1 MERSEQKEDLTREL
15 FENPTTQYRGIP
27 FWAWNC
33 KVTEKLI
40 DWQLDCFKEMGFGGV
55 VIHPRT
61 GLDTVYLGDEYLRLT
76 RYAAQKCREKGLI
89 CWLYDDDRF
98 PSGTAGGIVTKER
111 WRRGRYLWLTEK
123 YREQTDH
130 RKAGE
135 RILNEKPKEAVGR
148 YVLPEYCLTKEEL
161 ERQDSRA
168 LGYYAGAVS
177 VRLEQGYLAD
187 YRWLGDDDA
196 VEGALAAGERVRF
209 LYVKLIEEERW
220 FEDQAYLD
228 TMNPAAVRGFLDC
241 THEKYYE
248 WLGDEF
254 GKSIPAIFTDE
265 PRMAPRKKRAVKIAF
280 AESYEDIILPY
291 TEYCR
296 EQMRKKYGVDVLE
309 KIPEYIWDLPGG
321 EKSPLRCQYQEIL
334 SECFV
339 SSFLD
344 QICDWCKDH
353 GIYMTGHV
361 LGEDSVSGQA
371 WTLGDCM
378 RCYRKMDMP
387 GVDVLVDYREFL
399 TVKQASSV
407 ARQKGKKGTV
417 SELYGVTQ
425 WDCDFKTYK
434 LQGDWQAAL
443 GITVRVPHLAWMS
456 MEGEAKRDW
465 PASIFMQSPW
475 YGEYTYVENYFAR
488 LNTVLTRGKAR
499 TSIGMLHP
507 VESAWLE
514 MGPDDQTKDSLKEL
528 DSRTEQIVKWLLF
541 GTLDFD
547 FISESLLEEQCVGRC
562 TSKKKLSVGEM
573 KYSVVILPFM
583 KTIRSSTLK
592 VLEQFAENGGEIL
605 ILGEIPG
612 YVDGMRSHKADWL
625 EQKGITVPFS
635 EESLLGHLEK
645 YRDVEIRKENGSR
658 SDNLFYQL
666 RQEPSCKWLFLCHVN
681 PPVEE
686 PLAMEKYEIRINGT
700 YKITVYDGISGKI
713 QQRKGCWE
721 DGKTILRWNCHAQ
734 DSYLLRLEDRG
745 ENDCSETE
753 GEGESDNNVSVPI
766 KTGEKI
772 ILEKPDFYQRA
783 EPNMLLLDYAS
794 YRVDGGKL
802 YEREE
807 ILRLDNHIRSMLGFA
822 LREEESQQPWFLEK
836 KECHIVELFYSFY
849 SEMEESANLGIER
862 PENCRIWLNGTE
874 ADTERVDYYVDP
886 AISVIRLPR
895 LKRGENGLKVEVRY
909 HQKTNLEN
917 LYLLGDFGVELQGN
931 RWVIVKK
938 SKELS
943 HGDITCQGMPFYTG
957 NLDYHYRFHVAEKG
971 EYCVQIPVFR
981 SPLLSVRV
989 DGNPGGIIA
998 YAPHSLSLGLLSS
1011 GEHNMTVRLFGNRHN
1026 GFGYLHNCND
1036 SFEWYGPAA
1045 YRTTG
1050 ADWTDQ
1056 YLLRPVGILSA
1067 VIIGKCEERN
1077 SHGNNL

>member
-1 MERSEQKEDLTREL
+1 MGRNEQTEDLTKEL
-15 FENPTTQYRGIP
+15 FENPTAQYRGIP

-33 KVTEKLI
+33 KVTEELI
-40 DWQLDCFKEMGFGGV
+40 DWQLDCFKDMGFGGV
-55 VIHPRT
+55 DIHPRT
-61 GLDTVYLGDEYLRLT
+61 GLDTEYLGEEYLRLT

-111 WRRGRYLWLTEK
+111 WTRGRYLWLTER
-123 YREQTDH
+123 YRKQTDH
-130 RKAGE
+130 RGAGE
-135 RILNEKPKEAVGR
+135 RILNGKPKANVGR

-161 ERQDSRA
+161 ESQNSTA
-168 LGYYAGAVS
+168 LGYYAGAFS
-177 VRLEQGYLAD
+177 VRLEQGLLAD

-196 VEGALAAGERVRF
+196 VEAALAAGERVRF

-220 FEDQAYLD
+220 FEGQAYVD
-228 TMNPAAVRGFLDC
+228 TMNPAAVRAFLDS

-248 WLGDEF
+248 LLGDEF

-280 AESYEDIILPY
+280 AESHEDIILPY

-296 EQMRKKYGVDVLE
+296 EQIRKKYDVDVLE

-321 EKSPLRCQYQEIL
+321 KKSPLRYQYQETL
-334 SECFV
+334 AECFV

-378 RCYRKMDMP
+378 RCYRKMDLP
-387 GVDVLVDYREFL
+387 GIDVLVDYRQFL

-407 ARQKGKKGTV
+407 AKQNGKEGTV

-475 YGEYTYVENYFAR
+475 YREYPYVEDYFAR
-488 LNTVLTRGKAR
+488 LNTVLTRGKACTR
-499 TSIGMLHP
+499 IGMLHP

-514 MGPDDQTKDSLKEL
+514 MGPDDQTKASLKEL
-528 DSRTEQIVKWLLF
+528 DNRTEQIVKWLLF

-547 FISESLLEEQCVGRC
+547 FISEALLEEQCGEEC
-562 TSKKKLSVGEM
+562 ISEKKLSVGEM
-573 KYSVVILPFM
+573 EYSVLILPFM
-583 KTIRSSTLK
+583 KTIRNSTLN
-592 VLEQFAENGGEIL
+592 VLEQFSRKGGEIL
-605 ILGEIPG
+605 ILGEIPI
-612 YVDGMRSHKADWL
+612 YVDGMRSHKANWL
-625 EQKGITVPFS
+625 EKKGIRIPFL
-635 EESLLGHLEK
+635 EESLLGHLK
-645 YRDVEIRKENGSR
+645 KCRDVEIVKENGGR

-666 RQEPSCKWLFLCHVN
+666 RQEPACKWLFLCHVN
-681 PPVEE
+681 PPGEDA
-686 PLAMEKYEIRINGT
+686 LAMQKYEIHINGM

-713 QQRKGCWE
+713 RQRKGRYE
-721 DGKTILRWNCHAQ
+721 DGKTILHWNCYAH
-734 DSYLLRLEDRG
+734 DSLLLRLEDREEVDCG
-745 ENDCSETE
+745 ETD
-753 GEGESDNNVSVPI
+753 GEVEPESIVPDNITPI
-766 KTGEKI
+766 PERNGRKI
-772 ILEKPDFYQRA
+772 ILEKPGFYQCM

-794 YRVDGGKL
+794 YRVDEGEL

-822 LREEESQQPWFLEK
+822 LRQDESEQPWFLKEK
-836 KECHIVELFYSFY
+836 ESHRVELYYSFY
-849 SEMEESANLGIER
+849 SEIEESASLGIER
-862 PENCRIWLNGTE
+862 PENCRIWLNGAVAVTE
-874 ADTERVDYYVDP
+874 KVDYYVDP

-895 LKRGENGLKVEVRY
+895 LKRGENCLKVEVRY

-917 LYLLGDFGVELQGN
+917 LYLLGDFGVEFQEN
-931 RWVIVKK
+931 RPVIVKK
-938 SKELS
+938 RKELKL
-943 HGDITCQGMPFYTG
+943 GDITGQGMPFYTG
-957 NLDYHYRFHVAEKG
+957 NLDFHFRFRVSEKG
-971 EYCVQIPVFR
+971 EYCVQIPEFS
-981 SPLLSVRV
+981 SPVLSVCV
-989 DGNPGGIIA
+989 DGNPRGLIA

-1011 GEHNMTVRLFGNRHN
+1011 GEHNMTIRLFGNRHN
-1026 GFGYLHNCND
+1026 GFGYLHNCNAN
-1036 SFEWYGPAA
+1036 FEWYGPAA

-1050 ADWTDQ
+1050 ADWTEQ
-1056 YLLRPVGILSA
+1056 YLVRPVGILSE
-1067 VIIGKCEERN
+1067 VMIRKCEERK
-1077 SHGNNL
+1077 